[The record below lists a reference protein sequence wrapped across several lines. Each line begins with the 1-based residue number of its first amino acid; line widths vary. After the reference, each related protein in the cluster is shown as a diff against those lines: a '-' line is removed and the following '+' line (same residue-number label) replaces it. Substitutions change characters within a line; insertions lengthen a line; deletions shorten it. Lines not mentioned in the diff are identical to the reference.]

1 MNADRFRECLALL
14 CWSQRGLAAILDM
27 DERQAR
33 RWAAGADIPETVAAW
48 LDKLARFH
56 DRHPAPEYQGR
67 PRENAGSTP

>member
-33 RWAAGADIPETVAAW
+33 RWAAGAAIPENVAAW
-48 LDKLARFH
+48 LETLARFH
-56 DRHPAPEYQGR
+56 ACHPPPEYQGR
-67 PRENAGSTP
+67 ARETSGANP